1 MPQKK
6 TTRIVLGVAVAAVT
20 ATALIA
26 SASAGGES
34 TARSKLVLMAPASP
48 GGGWDGFARE
58 ALQAIKS
65 DGISNN
71 VQVVNVPGAGG
82 TIGLGQFAQ
91 MEGRSDMLMVTGGV
105 MIGAIELANS
115 QTTLEDVEPIA
126 RLSDDYSVI
135 VVPADSE
142 FETLQDFVDA
152 WKQDPGGTAIG
163 GGSLGGIDHLLM
175 GMAAE
180 DVGIDPQDVN
190 YIPYSG
196 GGEAITSVMSGTTAA
211 SVSGYN
217 ELSDQIEKGTLR
229 ALAISS
235 EERLPGVDVPTF
247 KEAGVDAAMANW
259 RGYVAAPGITEEEKA
274 ELVDIVT
281 EFHATDHWKDAVER
295 NNWTDSFMVGEEFE
309 AFLAEEIVT
318 TKELV
323 EGLGL

>member
-1 MPQKK
+1 MTQKK
-6 TTRIVLGVAVAAVT
+6 TTRIVFGVAVAAVT

-26 SASAGGES
+26 SATAGGES

-115 QTTLEDVEPIA
+115 QTTLDDVEPIA

-135 VVPADSE
+135 VVPGDSE

-152 WKQDPGGTAIG
+152 WKQDPGGTAIA

-180 DVGIDPQDVN
+180 EVGIDPQDVN

-211 SVSGYN
+211 AVSGYN
-217 ELSDQIEKGTLR
+217 ELSDQIEKGRLR

-259 RGYVAAPGITEEEKA
+259 RGYVAAPGISEEEKA
-274 ELVDIVT
+274 ELVDIIT
-281 EFHATDHWKDAVER
+281 EFHASDHWQDAVKR
-295 NNWTDSFMVGEEFE
+295 NNWTDSFMVGEEFD
-309 AFLAEEIVT
+309 AFLAEEIAT
-318 TKELV
+318 TAELV